1 MTVITP
7 ELLQRILTGYML
19 PTTGVHGITHWAR
32 VLENGRRLSQQVD
45 ADPLVLEYFAIFH
58 DARRVNEAID
68 HGHGKRGFQ
77 LARELR
83 GAAFELDD
91 DRFAL
96 LEQACNEHTSGLTKA
111 NVSVQV
117 CWDADR
123 LDLFRVG
130 IRPTP
135 YYLCTE
141 AAKEAEVMEWA
152 NQRAIRRFIPALI
165 QEEWGLDVDKL
176 G

>member
-1 MTVITP
+1 
-7 ELLQRILTGYML
+7 ML
-19 PTTGVHGITHWAR
+19 PATGVHGITHWAR
-32 VLENGRRLSQQVD
+32 VLENGRRLARQVD

-68 HGHGKRGFQ
+68 HGHGRRGFQ

-83 GAAFELDD
+83 GVTFELDD

-96 LEQACNEHTSGLTKA
+96 LEQACNEHTSGLTMA
-111 NVSVQV
+111 DPSVQV

-130 IRPTP
+130 IRPAP
-135 YYLCTE
+135 VFLCTD
-141 AAKEAEVMEWA
+141 AAKDAETLEWA
-152 NQRAIRRFIPALI
+152 NKRALHRYVSPLI
-165 QEEWGLDVDKL
+165 QEEWGLDVEKL
-176 G
+176 

>member
-1 MTVITP
+1 
-7 ELLQRILTGYML
+7 
-19 PTTGVHGITHWAR
+19 VHGITHWAR
-32 VLENGRRLSQQVD
+32 VLENGRRLARQVD

-68 HGHGKRGFQ
+68 RGHGRRGFE

-91 DRFAL
+91 ERFAL
-96 LEQACNEHTSGLTKA
+96 LEQACSEHTSGLTKA
-111 NVSVQV
+111 DPSVQV

-130 IRPTP
+130 IRPAP

-141 AAKEAEVMEWA
+141 PAKDSEVMEWA
-152 NQRAIRRFIPALI
+152 NKRALHRYVSPLIRD
-165 QEEWGLDVDKL
+165 EWGLNVEKL
-176 G
+176 R